1 MKQMTKFLLSFI
13 IPFGAA
19 IIGSFFTGDASSTW
33 YLELQKVWFTPP
45 GWVFS
50 PVWITLYLLMGLAL
64 YLVWKEG
71 WEIKCVKVGMTLFFI
86 QLVLNA
92 LWSILF
98 FGLQLPLYAFID
110 IILLWIAIIAT
121 IVPFYRVSERAAFLM
136 VPYLLWI
143 TFAAIL
149 NFYIVYLNFW

>member
-19 IIGSFFTGDASSTW
+19 ILGSYFTSGAAVLW
-33 YLELQKVWFTPP
+33 YAELQKVWFTPP
-45 GWVFS
+45 GAVFT

-71 WEIKCVKVGMTLFFI
+71 WEIQCVKIGMIAFFI

-92 LWSILF
+92 LWPLLF
-98 FGLQLPLYAFID
+98 FGLQQPLYAFIC
-110 IILLWIAIIAT
+110 IIALWVAIIAT

-136 VPYLLWI
+136 IPYLLWI

-149 NFYIVYLNFW
+149 NFYIVYLNMM